1 MTAKEYMN
9 QAAVL
14 DAMIGR
20 KIDRLGDLQ
29 AQLTRCTTVLSMTPG
44 GLHRDRSFEERM
56 EKFLL
61 LRDEINADID
71 RLVDL
76 KTEIRR
82 AIDALPEEKYR
93 YVLEQHYLNGISYGQ
108 IGDVLGYHEKH
119 VERIAKKGLS
129 LLKVPPDVETCG
141 KMR

>member
-1 MTAKEYMN
+1 MYSDYISA
-9 QAAVL
+9 L
-14 DAMIGR
+14 
-20 KIDRLGDLQ
+20 
-29 AQLTRCTTVLSMTPG
+29 
-44 GLHRDRSFEERM
+44 
-56 EKFLL
+56 
-61 LRDEINADID
+61 DEISNIIGSNSEAMRQLEQFDPEKIAYEIVSSMRGGADID

-76 KTEIRR
+76 KTEIRG